1 MAYRKE
7 VESALNAS
15 LKDNVWGHKIT
26 IMGDVIIVEGHKGL
40 LAYDG
45 DYLQLR
51 VGKKTVGFRG
61 ENFELVGN
69 TDGELIVK
77 GKLRAVEVDG

>member
-7 VESALNAS
+7 VETALNAS

-26 IMGDVIIVEGHKGL
+26 ILGDVVIVEGHKGL

-45 DYLQLR
+45 ETVQLR
-51 VGKKTVGFRG
+51 VGKKILTLRG
-61 ENFELVGN
+61 TAFEIVSSA
-69 TDGELIVK
+69 DGELIVK
-77 GKLRAVEVDG
+77 GKLSAVEVTE